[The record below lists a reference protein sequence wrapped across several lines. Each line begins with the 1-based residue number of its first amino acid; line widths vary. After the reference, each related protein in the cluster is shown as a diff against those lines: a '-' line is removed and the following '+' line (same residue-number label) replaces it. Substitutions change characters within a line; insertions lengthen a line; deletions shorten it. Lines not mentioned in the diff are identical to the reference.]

1 MGLLNTVLSAGI
13 GEIAKGIGSLAIDL
27 RSAITGD
34 LSPKEKVQLEKI
46 LLNLRGLEIQLTA
59 KHAELQSSV
68 IIAEAQGESWLQ
80 RNWRPLLMVMFG
92 VIIGNNY
99 IIMPYVEMFAGA
111 EYAVR
116 LEIPTDMWSL
126 LKLGVSGY
134 IVGRS
139 AEKIANGEGLKGMIK
154 KLTR

>member
-1 MGLLNTVLSAGI
+1 MGLLNTILSSGV

-34 LSPKEKVQLEKI
+34 LPPKEKAQIEKI
-46 LLNLRGLEIQLTA
+46 LLDLQGLEMKLTA

-68 IIAEAQGESWLQ
+68 IIAEAQGGSWLQ

-92 VIIGNNY
+92 VIIANNY

-111 EYAVR
+111 EYAVK
-116 LEIPTDMWSL
+116 LVIPADMWSL

-139 AEKIANGEGLKGMIK
+139 AEKIAGGDGLKGMLK
-154 KLTR
+154 KISG